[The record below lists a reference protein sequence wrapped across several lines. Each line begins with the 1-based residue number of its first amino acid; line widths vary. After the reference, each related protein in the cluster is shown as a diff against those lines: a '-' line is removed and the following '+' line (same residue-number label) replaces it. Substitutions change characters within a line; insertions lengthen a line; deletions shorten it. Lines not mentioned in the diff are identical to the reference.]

1 MIELIIP
8 TIISCFLA
16 FFIVFFITP
25 PLIKILEKKNFVV
38 KDVNKKG
45 NVMIARPGGLSIMLG
60 IIVSELIFYVFLQ
73 LNEILAIIITTTLAF
88 LIGYVDDRKTMSG
101 WFKPVMLYNCSTS
114 NYFYWCL

>member
-8 TIISCFLA
+8 TIISCLLA

-45 NVMIARPGGLSIMLG
+45 NVMIARPGGLSIILG
-60 IIVSELIFYVFLQ
+60 IIISELIFYVFLQ
-73 LNEILAIIITTTLAF
+73 LNEILSIIIHLLNAIIQILLFEVFNVKFLA
-88 LIGYVDDRKTMSG
+88 YVH
-101 WFKPVMLYNCSTS
+101 L
-114 NYFYWCL
+114 